1 MLAAQFG
8 VILPDQ
14 HDQLGG
20 LHSHLGGGAGGKTH
34 TFDDQQASMME

>member
-1 MLAAQFG
+1 MLAATFRVAFDDRHG
-8 VILPDQ
+8 
-14 HDQLGG
+14 QLGG